1 MSCSRKQSCASCV
14 WVSQPVPGSFRLE
27 TARAPAN
34 MKGKKERRMG
44 MQPTDAAV
52 VVVLQESKR
61 HTRIIVA
68 FNVWQYIVTKHG
80 DWSRQNS
87 ISQSSPKG
95 FWERAGAPNWEHQ
108 NHTPKESGPIRR
120 NMWTKNKKGQQ
131 RAFSHIISQP
141 VVVVNFAI
149 SYRFRSA
156 NRRKSWS
163 DEVTCKL
170 KLRVIC
176 SALMGPLKVWNIQAL
191 RKVTFRIQLW
201 NHGGMTLVVSK
212 IWRHDLGGFEDG

>member
-27 TARAPAN
+27 TARALVN
-34 MKGKKERRMG
+34 MKGKKEKRMG

-80 DWSRQNS
+80 DWSRQNI

-95 FWERAGAPNWEHQ
+95 FWERARAPNWEHQ
-108 NHTPKESGPIRR
+108 NHTPKESGE
-120 NMWTKNKKGQQ
+120 TCGKKRKGSTASVLSHHLP
-131 RAFSHIISQP
+131 AFGCGED
-141 VVVVNFAI
+141 AI

-156 NRRKSWS
+156 NHRKSWS

-170 KLRVIC
+170 IRVIC
-176 SALMGPLKVWNIQAL
+176 SAFDGSFKGLKHTSFAEGHFPN
-191 RKVTFRIQLW
+191 T
-201 NHGGMTLVVSK
+201 VVK
-212 IWRHDLGGFEDG
+212 

>member
-27 TARAPAN
+27 TARAPVN
-34 MKGKKERRMG
+34 MKGKKEKRMG

-61 HTRIIVA
+61 HTRIIVV

-80 DWSRQNS
+80 DWSRQNI

-108 NHTPKESGPIRR
+108 NHTPKESGE
-120 NMWTKNKKGQQ
+120 TCEKK
-131 RAFSHIISQP
+131 RKR
-141 VVVVNFAI
+141 VNNERSLTSSPRLWLWWI
-149 SYRFRSA
+149 LRFRIDSVPPITGSHEVM
-156 NRRKSWS
+156 KS
-163 DEVTCKL
+163 
-170 KLRVIC
+170 
-176 SALMGPLKVWNIQAL
+176 
-191 RKVTFRIQLW
+191 
-201 NHGGMTLVVSK
+201 LVS
-212 IWRHDLGGFEDG
+212 